1 MTLKTFTVHEP
12 PEPGAD
18 RVDRASELLF
28 VKDGFSWLTAL
39 CPPLGFI
46 ASQMWLPLLAYLVFA
61 GVAGAGLMAL
71 GFNPEFLSLLFL
83 AVSIYL
89 GFEHSTLQRWTLDNA
104 GWQMLGSVTGKTL
117 DECERRFFET
127 WLPSQP
133 VISTTYSRPKSSEIL
148 PPRRVPWSPLS
159 RKA

>member
-1 MTLKTFTVHEP
+1 LKTFTVHEP
-12 PEPGAD
+12 PEPDAD

-28 VKDGFSWLTAL
+28 VNDGFSWLTAI
-39 CPPLGFI
+39 CPRLGF
-46 ASQMWLPLLAYLVFA
+46 AAGRMWLPLLAYLGFA
-61 GVAGAGLMAL
+61 GAAAWIMSTL
-71 GFNPEFLSLLFL
+71 GFSPEVLSLMFI
-83 AVSIYL
+83 AVNIYL
-89 GFEHSTLQRWTLDNA
+89 GFEHSALERWMLDNA

-133 VISTTYSRPKSSEIL
+133 MISTTYSRPKSSEII